1 MQRRPPRDNSQNFD
15 RLLRNFKRKTQNSG
29 KLEDFRKNMH
39 YTKPSTKRQEK
50 MNAAKRRAAQVQRD
64 NTLKP
69 LPRHLR

>member
-1 MQRRPPRDNSQNFD
+1 MQRRPPRDNSQQFD
-15 RLLRNFKRKTQNSG
+15 RLLRNFKRKMQKDN
-29 KLEDFRKNMH
+29 KLETFRKNMH

-50 MNAAKRRAAQVQRD
+50 MNAAKRRASQLQRD